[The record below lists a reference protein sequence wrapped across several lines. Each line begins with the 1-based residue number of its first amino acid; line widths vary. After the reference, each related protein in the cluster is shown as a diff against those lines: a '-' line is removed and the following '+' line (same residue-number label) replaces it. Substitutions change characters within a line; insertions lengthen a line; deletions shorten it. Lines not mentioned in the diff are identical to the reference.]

1 MSLKTMTDEQLK
13 SFRDTAA
20 KEYEAFKA
28 EGLKLDMSRG
38 KPCPDQ
44 LALSMPLLD
53 ILSSTSNLIDESGV
67 DVRNYGQLTGIS
79 ETKKIFADI
88 LGITP
93 EMIIVGGSSSLN
105 LMYDAIARAHTF
117 GVYGSK
123 EPWGKTEGAKFLC
136 PVPGYDRHF
145 SITETFGYEMVNIP
159 MTPAGPDMD
168 MVEKLVNTDPTV
180 KGIWCVP
187 MYSNPDGYTYS
198 DETVKRFAALKPA
211 APDFRIFWDNAYC
224 VHHLKD
230 KHETLLNI
238 FDEAKKNGSEDM
250 IFEFASTSKI
260 TFAGAGVAV
269 LAASPNNIKQISS
282 LLEIQNIS
290 YDKMNQLRH
299 ARFFGNADGLKAHM
313 EKHKAILAPKF
324 DLVNRTLTEGMGDL
338 DLLKWNVPNG
348 GYFISV
354 YTPEGCAKETVR
366 LCKEAGVVLT
376 GAGATYPYKKDPTDS
391 NIRLSPSFPSLDD
404 LKKATELFCV
414 CVKLAAAE
422 KEIANRDK

>member
-1 MSLKTMTDEQLK
+1 MSLKNMSDSELK
-13 SFRDTAA
+13 SFRDKAA
-20 KEYEAFKA
+20 SEYEAFKG

-38 KPCPDQ
+38 KPCPEQ
-44 LALSMPLLD
+44 LELSMPLLD
-53 ILSSTSNLIDESGV
+53 ILNSSSNLIDEGGV
-67 DVRNYGQLTGIS
+67 DVRNYGQLTGIT
-79 ETKKIFADI
+79 ETKRIFADI
-88 LGITP
+88 LGISP

-105 LMYDAIARAHTF
+105 LMYDAVARAVQF
-117 GVYGSK
+117 GVYGSEK
-123 EPWGKTEGAKFLC
+123 PWGKCEGAKFLC

-145 SITETFGYEMVNIP
+145 SITETFGFEMINIP
-159 MTPAGPDMD
+159 MTPTGPDMD
-168 MVEKLVNTDPTV
+168 MVEKLVNGDPTV

-230 KHETLLNI
+230 EHESLLNI
-238 FDEAKKNGSEDM
+238 FDEAKKTGNEDM

-260 TFAGAGVAV
+260 TFAGAGVSV
-269 LAASPNNIKQISS
+269 LAASENNVKQIIS

-299 ARFFGNADGLKAHM
+299 ARFFGNADGLRAHM

-324 DLVNRTLTEGMGDL
+324 DLVNETLKAGMGDTG
-338 DLLKWNVPNG
+338 LLSWNVPNG

-354 YTPEGCAKETVR
+354 NTPEGCAKETVR

-376 GAGATYPYKKDPTDS
+376 GAGATYPYKKDPKDC
-391 NIRLSPSFPSLDD
+391 NIRLSPSFPSLAD

-422 KEIANRDK
+422 KEIADRK

>member
-1 MSLKTMTDEQLK
+1 MSLKSMTDSELK
-13 SFRDTAA
+13 NFRDKAA
-20 KEYEAFKA
+20 AEYEAFKSR
-28 EGLKLDMSRG
+28 GLKLDMSRG
-38 KPCPDQ
+38 KPCPEQ

-53 ILSSTSNLIDESGV
+53 ILNSSSNLIDEGGV
-67 DVRNYGQLTGIS
+67 DVRNYGQLTGIT
-79 ETKKIFADI
+79 EMKNIFADI

-105 LMYDAIARAHTF
+105 LMYDAVARAVTF

-145 SITETFGYEMVNIP
+145 SITETFGFEMINIP
-159 MTPAGPDMD
+159 MTPEGPDMD
-168 MVEKLVNTDPTV
+168 MVESLVNGDPTV

-187 MYSNPDGYTYS
+187 IYSNPDGYTYS
-198 DETVKRFAALKPA
+198 GETVKRFAALKPA

-224 VHHLKD
+224 VHHLKEEHD
-230 KHETLLNI
+230 SLLNI
-238 FDEAKKNGSEDM
+238 FDEARKNGNEDM

-260 TFAGAGVAV
+260 TFAGAGVSV
-269 LAASPNNIKQISS
+269 LAASENNIKQIIS

-299 ARFFGNADGLKAHM
+299 ARFFGNADGLQAHM
-313 EKHKAILAPKF
+313 EKHRAILAPKF
-324 DLVNRTLTEGMGDL
+324 NLVNETLKAGIGDSG
-338 DLLKWNVPNG
+338 LLTWNVPNG

-354 YTPEGCAKETVR
+354 NTPDGCAKETVR

-376 GAGATYPYKKDPTDS
+376 GAGATYPYKKDPGDC

-404 LKKATELFCV
+404 LETATELFCV

-422 KEIANRDK
+422 KELADRG

>member
-1 MSLKTMTDEQLK
+1 MSLKNMSDSELK
-13 SFRDTAA
+13 SFRDKAA
-20 KEYEAFKA
+20 SEYEAFKG

-38 KPCPDQ
+38 KPCPEQ
-44 LALSMPLLD
+44 LELSMPLLD
-53 ILSSTSNLIDESGV
+53 ILNSSSDLIDEGGV
-67 DVRNYGQLTGIS
+67 DVRNYGQLTGIT
-79 ETKKIFADI
+79 ETKRIFADI
-88 LGITP
+88 LDISP

-105 LMYDAIARAHTF
+105 LMYDAVARAVQF
-117 GVYGSK
+117 GVYGS
-123 EPWGKTEGAKFLC
+123 EQPWGKCGGAKFLC

-145 SITETFGYEMVNIP
+145 SITETFGFEMVNIP

-168 MVEKLVNTDPTV
+168 MVEKLVNNDPTV

-230 KHETLLNI
+230 DHESLLNI
-238 FDEAKKNGSEDM
+238 FDEAKKTGNEDM

-260 TFAGAGVAV
+260 TFAGAGVSV
-269 LAASPNNIKQISS
+269 LAASENNLKQIIS

-299 ARFFGNADGLKAHM
+299 ARFFGSADGLRAHM

-324 DLVNRTLTEGMGDL
+324 DLVNETLKAGMGDTGLL
-338 DLLKWNVPNG
+338 DWNVPSG

-354 YTPEGCAKETVR
+354 NTPEGCAKETVR

-376 GAGATYPYKKDPTDS
+376 GAGATYPYKKDPKDR
-391 NIRLSPSFPSLDD
+391 NIRLSPSFPGLAD

-422 KEIANRDK
+422 KEIADRK